1 MRHPIGFS
9 TTTGANLGLAN
20 ENVISRGYLGLRGCP
35 VETIVPTSR
44 RGIWNRCVSQVILAA
59 MDVLQQLCSSLGCT
73 PSALVE
79 KGRSAE
85 RSDLQ
90 RLIGQ
95 RSNAEDQGAHRSAT
109 REIWPLI
116 SHHTFNA
123 HNPFG
128 ITETGVLRKKTLMLL
143 LTHHGVVASDPL
155 VEVERLW
162 RYKQVEASL
171 ARLNVVIRQMAQV
184 EPLVSA
190 GLMRFDS
197 SRPAFTDPARRS
209 VLEAFKVTP
218 EFGDFTYLIEAYEES
233 KHNGRKFEIVYAQ
246 DVYILYDKLG
256 QVCPPLHDA
265 FEAFNA
271 MRVLGEALI
280 QLSWQFA
287 VCSGTSACDITVSG
301 ELERSLFHSLV
312 SRWGSAAPSSMISRQ
327 MERTRHFNRLS
338 LGNLPNIDSM
348 NLSVKDAVVLRKHK
362 VFEEFRH
369 TLTGAIDDYETH
381 LQASGVGKAAQGFA
395 EAMDHASHAF
405 QNQSRL
411 SPIRLASAGLI
422 PFALSTV
429 ATLVPKEVL
438 DPTSTVALAGFLGVV
453 GNWAVAAT
461 RPQGQQVAVRYCVE
475 LGAPST

>member
-1 MRHPIGFS
+1 MGPLSG
-9 TTTGANLGLAN
+9 
-20 ENVISRGYLGLRGCP
+20 RGVWSQC
-35 VETIVPTSR
+35 E
-44 RGIWNRCVSQVILAA
+44 WQVILAD
-59 MDVLQQLCSSLGCT
+59 MDVLEQLCSSLGCT
-73 PSALVE
+73 PSAFVDR
-79 KGRSAE
+79 GHSAE

-90 RLIGQ
+90 RLVGQ
-95 RSNAEDQGAHRSAT
+95 RSNMQDEGAKRRAT

-128 ITETGVLRKKTLMLL
+128 LTETGVLRKKTLMLL

-162 RYKQVEASL
+162 RAKQVEASL

-190 GLMRFDS
+190 GLMRFES

-209 VLEAFKVTP
+209 VLEAFNVTP
-218 EFGDFTYLIEAYEES
+218 EFGDFLYLLEAYEET
-233 KHNGRKFEIVYAQ
+233 KYNGRDFEIAYAQ
-246 DVYILYDKLG
+246 DVYRLYEKLG
-256 QVCPPLHDA
+256 QDCPPLLDA
-265 FEAFNA
+265 LEAFSA
-271 MRVLGEALI
+271 VRALGEAMI

-287 VCSGTSACDITVSG
+287 VCSGTPACDITVSG
-301 ELERSLFHSLV
+301 ELERSLFHALV
-312 SRWGSAAPSSMISRQ
+312 SRWGSAAQSSMIARQ

-338 LGNLPNIDSM
+338 LGNLPNVDSM

-381 LQASGVGKAAQGFA
+381 LQADEVGKAADRFT
-395 EAMDHASHAF
+395 EAMNHASHAF
-405 QNQSRL
+405 QSQSRL
-411 SPIRLASAGLI
+411 SPIRMASAGLI

-438 DPTSTVALAGFLGVV
+438 DPSSVTPITGFLGVV
-453 GNWAVAAT
+453 GNWAVAAN
-461 RPQGQQVAVRYCVE
+461 RPKGQRVAVRYCVE
-475 LGAPST
+475 LGAPSY